1 MTLVAGPTFQRG
13 QATYSVNQ
21 QASGK
26 DVNGTKQMPRSL
38 APTTLPR
45 DTAKV
50 TKGLKDTSKPWSQ
63 GGQLCLRPRSLH
75 PGCLLGIALR
85 FKL

>member
-1 MTLVAGPTFQRG
+1 MTFVAGPTFQRG
-13 QATYSVNQ
+13 QATHPVNQ

-26 DVNGTKQMPRSL
+26 DANGTKQMPRSL

-50 TKGLKDTSKPWSQ
+50 TKGLKGASKPGVKVVSSAFGPFPFTQ
-63 GGQLCLRPRSLH
+63 AAS
-75 PGCLLGIALR
+75 
-85 FKL
+85 